1 MNVLEQI
8 GKDLS
13 HQAVTRKI
21 LFSMPKECRCNHYQ
35 YRKSSIKPP
44 RGAYFFSSTF
54 EGGLIEGGGLKRE
67 RGAYLI

>member
-1 MNVLEQI
+1 MNILEQI

-21 LFSMPKECRCNHYQ
+21 LFSIPKECCYNHYQ

-44 RGAYFFSSTF
+44 
-54 EGGLIEGGGLKRE
+54 GGLIFFQALLRGWGGG
-67 RGAYLI
+67 A